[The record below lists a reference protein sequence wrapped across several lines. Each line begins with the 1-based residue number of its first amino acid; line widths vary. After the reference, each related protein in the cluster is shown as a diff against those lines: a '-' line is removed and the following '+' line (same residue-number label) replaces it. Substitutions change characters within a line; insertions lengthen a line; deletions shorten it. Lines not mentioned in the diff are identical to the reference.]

1 MLCWKFTEG
10 GFCYNEYRT
19 SLGSAMRAQGF
30 ALSKM
35 KGDSKS
41 AKFKIWDTQHLRYVQ
56 WLVNNN
62 TIIRSFVWICYFA
75 EIGFSVVKGAIVNLM
90 IRGTGFGGF

>member
-1 MLCWKFTEG
+1 
-10 GFCYNEYRT
+10 
-19 SLGSAMRAQGF
+19 MRAQGF

-41 AKFKIWDTQHLRYVQ
+41 AKFKIWDTQHKRYVQ
-56 WLVNNN
+56 WLVDNN

-75 EIGFSVVKGAIVNLM
+75 ETGFSVVKGAIVFFFNDSQN
-90 IRGTGFGGF
+90 GFWRILAYR